1 MIWGYTT
8 ELGAA
13 TTQCKQQAKLQALA
27 CRPLL
32 APWRAL
38 SRCWHWQ
45 VPCIYL
51 TAAFLEEHAS
61 RAQWQQQP
69 VHTIEVSQS
78 WLAEPVR
85 TSCSRDPIMMIYG
98 NNSQHDE
105 ALPGEYH
112 TCAKPHRM
120 SPAPSRGYT
129 ACTAYLQIY
138 ASTGLYLVVIADASL
153 ASNCQDES

>member
-1 MIWGYTT
+1 
-8 ELGAA
+8 
-13 TTQCKQQAKLQALA
+13 
-27 CRPLL
+27 
-32 APWRAL
+32 
-38 SRCWHWQ
+38 
-45 VPCIYL
+45 
-51 TAAFLEEHAS
+51 
-61 RAQWQQQP
+61 
-69 VHTIEVSQS
+69 
-78 WLAEPVR
+78 
-85 TSCSRDPIMMIYG
+85 MMIYG